1 MTYDFYD
8 LLGVPDDA
16 ARNEIKDAFR
26 DKVQE
31 VHPDLNDDP
40 RAPAQFTAL
49 KKGYDTLRD
58 PVERKAYDRL
68 GHEDYVAKRLEGLP
82 SADQWKPADSEGS
95 ASGGLGASSS
105 GSTGTT
111 AGASTGATAGA
122 SSSATSG
129 GASSRTTSTTG
140 ATGGSGATGTAT
152 GGAGS
157 TAGGST
163 ASASTGS
170 ATGAGSASTATG
182 TSTRTGG
189 TNASSTRTGAT
200 SAAGTGTGSASDA
213 AAGSSATGDADTSR
227 TADGPGLVERLRS
240 INYGWPL
247 VFLTTLVY
255 AVGGGMYA
263 RENRDALREL
273 VAQVR
278 ASGTDVAAL
287 REALLAADY
296 GLSTVF
302 EFVRSTA
309 LVGSTPGP
317 GVLIVVGAVLMPAV
331 FFVVVRTT
339 RQAFAW
345 QPTYL
350 YVAAVLAPLAGLGAN
365 AGGVDRPVLTVVAF
379 GLLPLGAVVALLFN
393 AFVTPRLKRLF

>member
-8 LLGVPDDA
+8 LLEVPDDA
-16 ARNEIKDAFR
+16 SRDEIKDAFR

-49 KKGYDTLRD
+49 KKGYDTLKD

-68 GHEDYVAKRLEGLP
+68 GHKDYVAKRLEGLP
-82 SADQWKPADSEGS
+82 SADQWKPADSGGS
-95 ASGGLGASSS
+95 ASGGSGASSS
-105 GSTGTT
+105 GSTR
-111 AGASTGATAGA
+111 AASGASK
-122 SSSATSG
+122 SATSG
-129 GASSRTTSTTG
+129 GASSGTTSTTG
-140 ATGGSGATGTAT
+140 ATGESGATGTT
-152 GGAGS
+152 GASTGAAGS

-189 TNASSTRTGAT
+189 TSASSTRTGTA

-213 AAGSSATGDADTSR
+213 AAGSSATGDADTSQ
-227 TADGPGLVERLRS
+227 TADGPGLIERLRS

-263 RENRDALREL
+263 RENRDALQEL

-278 ASGTDVAAL
+278 ASGTDAAAL

-317 GVLIVVGAVLMPAV
+317 GVLIVVGAVLMPAI